1 MRYVTHSFRYAE
13 EIFKIDNDFKYL
25 WFEVLSTIES
35 ISDKEIIEEFNSE
48 KREAK
53 SISEAINKLIDKK
66 LREKGWTAQSFIFS
80 DPKYQK
86 ENGRGKKEK
95 GTWRLDF
102 SKDNIAIEV
111 AFNHGGNVS
120 WNLLKPVLSS
130 ELNHVEKA
138 IQTKAGIL
146 ITATDAMKKSGGFD
160 GAIGTYEKYIEYL
173 KPLNNILTT
182 PLVIIGLEPPESFVV
197 KHYKEGKQTIGYI
210 EMLDEKNN

>member
-1 MRYVTHSFRYAE
+1 MPNV
-13 EIFKIDNDFKYL
+13 
-25 WFEVLSTIES
+25 VLSLQAVKLKKKKRK
-35 ISDKEIIEEFNSE
+35 KEKKKEKE
-48 KREAK
+48 KRK
-53 SISEAINKLIDKK
+53 
-66 LREKGWTAQSFIFS
+66 R
-80 DPKYQK
+80 
-86 ENGRGKKEK
+86 KKEK

-146 ITATDAMKKSGGFD
+146 ITATDAMKKAGGFD
-160 GAIGTYEKYIEYL
+160 GAVGSYEKYIEYL

-182 PLVIIGLEPPESFVV
+182 PLVIIGLEPPESFIV
-197 KHYKEGKQTIGYI
+197 KHYKVEKQTIGRI
-210 EMLDEKNN
+210 EMFDKKNN